1 MAKRLA
7 AEEYREQNEVAARLI
22 LRDPARYAGL
32 PLVWAREVLALD
44 DSEAG
49 PLFAKAA

>member
-7 AEEYREQNEVAARLI
+7 AEDYREQNESCARLI
-22 LRDPARYAGL
+22 LEDAARYAGL
-32 PLVWAREVLALD
+32 PVTWARAVLALD